1 MVVNSLFYSCEDI
14 QAMLGVSRS
23 KAYKLIKSLNQ
34 ELAKQNYI
42 VIPGK
47 VSKRYFAEKYYGG
60 VEEV

>member
-1 MVVNSLFYSCEDI
+1 MVVNSLFYSSEDI
-14 QAMLGVSRS
+14 QVMLGVSRS

-47 VSKRYFAEKYYGG
+47 VPKRYFAEKYYGG